1 MELNE
6 QRLTVGQ
13 VYSVHHKRK
22 GHFVALLT
30 AIVDAPPDDL
40 QDDVFLTVR
49 YDVRHGTD
57 QEHLATQPKQKF
69 RESNLRPS
77 LVLEIQE
84 YAGDHWLREVAP
96 PPIEDKSRTGWHKIF
111 KRR

>member
-1 MELNE
+1 MNT
-6 QRLTVGQ
+6 QQLTVGQ
-13 VYSVHHKRK
+13 VYSVHHQRK

-40 QDDVFLTVR
+40 QDTAFLTVR

-57 QEHLATQPKQKF
+57 QAHLATQPKQRF

-77 LVLEIQE
+77 LVLGIEE
-84 YAGDHWLREVAP
+84 YTGEHWLREVAP
-96 PPIEDKSRTGWHKIF
+96 PPVVGKPQPKSLLDRLF
-111 KRR
+111 KR